1 MQDGPLGHGRYH
13 RPAVEPPADDGA
25 GAGTSPPSAIAI
37 GVVALLILGG
47 AIVAWLVPLASVVLV
62 WPILFF
68 VPGWV
73 VIRRVV
79 PDLPMPGRR
88 RGGRRHEHLRVGAP
102 RERRGSGR
110 PGSGARRSSSA
121 RSSWPRRPWSSRS
134 SAIAGWRRC
143 TRPTRAG
150 VVAALR
156 DDAPAWIVAAA
167 AGLAVLVVLGSNG
180 WHETPDGWVAGGWN
194 WSDLLV
200 HVSIGSSIAA
210 GNFPPEVP
218 YFAGRRR

>member
-1 MQDGPLGHGRYH
+1 M
-13 RPAVEPPADDGA
+13 EPPADDGA
-25 GAGTSPPSAIAI
+25 GAGTSPPSAIAV

-47 AIVAWLVPLASVVLV
+47 ALVAWLVPLASVVLV

-73 VIRRVV
+73 VVRRVV
-79 PDLPMPGRR
+79 PDLPRPGA
-88 RGGRRHEHLRVGAP
+88 VGAAVVISVYASAHLVNLVARP
-102 RERRGSGR
+102 TGFGRE
-110 PGSGARRSSSA
+110 AIII
-121 RSSWPRRPWSSRS
+121 
-134 SAIAGWRRC
+134 SAILLATAALIVALVRHRWLAPL

-180 WHETPDGWVAGGWN
+180 WHETPDGWVA
-194 WSDLLV
+194 
-200 HVSIGSSIAA
+200 AA
-210 GNFPPEVP
+210 GTGATSSSTSRSARASPPATSRP
-218 YFAGRRR
+218 RSPTSPAFR